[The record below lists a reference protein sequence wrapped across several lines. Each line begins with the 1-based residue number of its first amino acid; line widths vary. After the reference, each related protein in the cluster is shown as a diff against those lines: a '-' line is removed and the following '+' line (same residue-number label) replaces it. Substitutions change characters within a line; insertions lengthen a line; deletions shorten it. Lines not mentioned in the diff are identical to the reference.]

1 MSHNQL
7 VGGAMGGGSAPSS
20 PAPSHVA
27 LQLEDTLDNYPH
39 RYVRVSD
46 FLFYTFLSLTQESTV
61 LKNCVKRKK
70 LKVK

>member
-1 MSHNQL
+1 
-7 VGGAMGGGSAPSS
+7 MGGGSAPSS

-46 FLFYTFLSLTQESTV
+46 FSFFILFSLSHKSQQ
-61 LKNCVKRKK
+61 C
-70 LKVK
+70 LKVA